1 MSDAPVNRSVGGP
14 PPRRVTPPAAGA
26 TSTLLRSNRTTAP
39 TVPAAEQLTAYPG
52 LLTDDPAGPPAEV
65 PPPPPTSR
73 RGEPSPRRRS
83 ATDLLP
89 GEAPDDL
96 VKFTFDL
103 RREDRDAFRAAF
115 GAARAFEGV
124 SSLRELGMQL
134 IVNETRRLEEAYN
147 NGKRFDGGRK
157 GLPRGDQDGLTN
169 S

>member
-14 PPRRVTPPAAGA
+14 PPRRVAPPTAGA

-39 TVPAAEQLTAYPG
+39 TMPAVEQLTVDPE
-52 LLTDDPAGPPAEV
+52 LLTEDPAGSAVEVQPA
-65 PPPPPTSR
+65 PTPR
-73 RGEPSPRRRS
+73 RGAPTPKRRS
-83 ATDLLP
+83 ATELLP

-124 SSLRELGMQL
+124 ASLRELGMQL

-147 NGKRFDGGRK
+147 NGERFDGGRK
-157 GLPRGDQDGLTN
+157 GLPRGDQDGLAN

>member
-1 MSDAPVNRSVGGP
+1 
-14 PPRRVTPPAAGA
+14 
-26 TSTLLRSNRTTAP
+26 
-39 TVPAAEQLTAYPG
+39 VPAAEQLTVDPG
-52 LLTDDPAGPPAEV
+52 LLTDDPAGSPPEV
-65 PPPPPTSR
+65 APPPTSR
-73 RGEPSPRRRS
+73 RGEPSPKRRS
-83 ATDLLP
+83 ATELLP

-134 IVNETRRLEEAYN
+134 IVNETRRLEGAYN
-147 NGKRFDGGRK
+147 NGERFDGGRK
-157 GLPRGDQDGLTN
+157 GLPRGDQDGLAN

>member
-1 MSDAPVNRSVGGP
+1 M
-14 PPRRVTPPAAGA
+14 PA
-26 TSTLLRSNRTTAP
+26 
-39 TVPAAEQLTAYPG
+39 VEQLTVDPG
-52 LLTDDPAGPPAEV
+52 LPTEDPAGSAVEV
-65 PPPPPTSR
+65 QPDPTPR
-73 RGEPSPRRRS
+73 RGAPTPKRRS
-83 ATDLLP
+83 ATELLP

-124 SSLRELGMQL
+124 ASLRELGMQL

-147 NGKRFDGGRK
+147 NGERFDGGRK
-157 GLPRGDQDGLTN
+157 GLPRGDQDGLAN

>member
-14 PPRRVTPPAAGA
+14 PPRRVTPPAGA

-39 TVPAAEQLTAYPG
+39 TVPAVEQLTADPG
-52 LLTDDPAGPPAEV
+52 LLTEDSAGSPVEV
-65 PPPPPTSR
+65 PQPPIPR
-73 RGEPSPRRRS
+73 RGAPSPKRRS
-83 ATDLLP
+83 ATELLP

-147 NGKRFDGGRK
+147 NGERFDGGRK
-157 GLPRGDQDGLTN
+157 GLPRGDQDGLAN

>member
-1 MSDAPVNRSVGGP
+1 MSDGTVNRSVGGP
-14 PPRRVTPPAAGA
+14 PPRRATPPAAGA
-26 TSTLLRSNRTTAP
+26 TSTLLRSNRTAST
-39 TVPAAEQLTAYPG
+39 TVPAVEQQTADPGLPEDQPG
-52 LLTDDPAGPPAEV
+52 LLAVDAPSEPAA
-65 PPPPPTSR
+65 R
-73 RGEPSPRRRS
+73 RGAPSPKRRS
-83 ATDLLP
+83 ATALLP

-134 IVNETRRLEEAYN
+134 IINETRRLEDEYN
-147 NGKRFDGGRK
+147 NGQRFDGGRK
-157 GLPRGDQDGLTN
+157 GLARGDQSGLAN